1 MSQLGFSDVLIPS
14 YIRQLTATLKVTA
27 SDMAYAISS
36 ILEQKSDKE
45 LCQTMQDNFWQAYES
60 LDLKNAA
67 SHI

>member
-45 LCQTMQDNFWQAYES
+45 LSQTM
-60 LDLKNAA
+60 
-67 SHI
+67 